1 MMPAELRLHGLA
13 AELGLRVDVPDRSLG
28 DFIIDSR
35 KVTPGSLFIALVG
48 AREDGHRY
56 VEAAAAAGAAAA
68 LVRQRQASALPQ
80 LVVDDPLRALQ
91 QFAARWR
98 QAYAAP
104 VIGVTGSNGKTT
116 TKHLLRQI
124 CAARGEVLATEGNLN
139 NHIGVPL
146 TLVRLRPSQA
156 TAVIEMGANHA
167 GEIAQLSAWAQPDIA
182 IVTQAGDAHLEG
194 FGSRDGVAHAKGE
207 IYAALRPGGTAVIN
221 ADDAYAGLW
230 HRLAGGAEILRFGL
244 SPEAEVTARDIQ
256 IDASR
261 SRFLL
266 QTPAGQAPVRLPL
279 PGQHNILNAL
289 AAAAAGHALG
299 LPVAT
304 LAERL
309 GDTAPVAGRLRLLTA
324 VSGACVADD
333 SYNANPDSMRA
344 GIDWLARQPGQR
356 WAVLGH
362 MAELGP
368 DSPERHRALG
378 RYAAERR
385 LDRCIAVGPQAAGIA
400 EGFGAGAVAVADT
413 AAALSL
419 LGHPGPDV
427 TLLVKGSRSAR
438 MEAVV
443 EALTTRQPEETH

>member
-244 SPEAEVTARDIQ
+244 SP
-256 IDASR
+256 
-261 SRFLL
+261 
-266 QTPAGQAPVRLPL
+266 
-279 PGQHNILNAL
+279 
-289 AAAAAGHALG
+289 
-299 LPVAT
+299 
-304 LAERL
+304 
-309 GDTAPVAGRLRLLTA
+309 
-324 VSGACVADD
+324 
-333 SYNANPDSMRA
+333 
-344 GIDWLARQPGQR
+344 
-356 WAVLGH
+356 
-362 MAELGP
+362 
-368 DSPERHRALG
+368 
-378 RYAAERR
+378 
-385 LDRCIAVGPQAAGIA
+385 
-400 EGFGAGAVAVADT
+400 
-413 AAALSL
+413 
-419 LGHPGPDV
+419 
-427 TLLVKGSRSAR
+427 
-438 MEAVV
+438 
-443 EALTTRQPEETH
+443 